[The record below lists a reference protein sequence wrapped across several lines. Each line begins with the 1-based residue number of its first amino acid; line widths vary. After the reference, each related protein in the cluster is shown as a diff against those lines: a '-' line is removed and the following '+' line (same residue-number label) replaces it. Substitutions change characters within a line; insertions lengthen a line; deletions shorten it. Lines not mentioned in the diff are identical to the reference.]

1 MALGIT
7 AILMIVV
14 TGLAVMYMREF
25 KLSRLSYDE
34 VLSSASS
41 EGMFEY
47 GMLKIRNHADGFE
60 DTVDSSLQ
68 DLDTEMFKMTM
79 PRSA

>member
-14 TGLAVMYMREF
+14 TGLSVMYMREF

-34 VLSSASS
+34 VLSSGSS

-60 DTVDSSLQ
+60 DTVDSSVQ

-79 PRSA
+79 PRSE

>member
-7 AILMIVV
+7 AILMILVS
-14 TGLAVMYMREF
+14 GLAVMYMREF

-34 VLSSASS
+34 VLASSSA

-47 GMLKIRNHADGFE
+47 GMLKIRNHADGFQ
-60 DTVDSSLQ
+60 DSVSTASG
-68 DLDTEMFKMTM
+68 DLESDMFKLIT
-79 PRSA
+79 PRSK